1 MSLTARELWAAIH
14 GMVLGGG
21 FLIAFSAGFFGLY
34 SLRTGWL
41 SAEGLQERVRRMKW
55 WTTLMAVVSSLTVF
69 TGTYI
74 VYPWYRAT
82 PPEGTTDLTA
92 FPRST
97 LLADP
102 NLAAWHNFGME
113 WKEHV
118 AWLSPI
124 LAIAVAYIVIKYGP
138 ELAQNQQLRR
148 IAIVLFVLAF
158 VSAAVAGL
166 MGAFITKAAPIL

>member
-21 FLIAFSAGFFGLY
+21 FLIAFSSGFFGLY

-41 SAEGLQERVRRMKW
+41 SAEGLKERIRRMKW
-55 WTTLMAVVSSLTVF
+55 WTSLMAVVSTLTVI

-82 PPEGTTDLTA
+82 PPEGADLTD
-92 FPRST
+92 FPRSF
-97 LLADP
+97 LLDNP
-102 NLAAWHNFGME
+102 NLSAWHTFGME

-124 LAIAVAYIVIKYGP
+124 LAFAVAYIVIKYGP

-148 IAIVLFVLAF
+148 IALTLFVLAF
-158 VSAAVAGL
+158 VTAAIAGL

>member
-1 MSLTARELWAAIH
+1 
-14 GMVLGGG
+14 MVLGGG

-34 SLRTGWL
+34 SLRQGWL
-41 SAEGLQERVRRMKW
+41 SAEGLKERVRRMKW
-55 WTTLMAVVSSLTVF
+55 WTSLMAVVSSLTVF

-74 VYPWYRAT
+74 VYPWYRAAA
-82 PPEGTTDLTA
+82 PEGADLIQY
-92 FPRST
+92 PRNF

-102 NLAAWHNFGME
+102 NLAAWHTFGME

-124 LAIAVAYIVIKYGP
+124 LAISVAFIVIKYGP

-148 IAIVLFVLAF
+148 IAITLFVLAF
-158 VSAAVAGL
+158 VTAAIAGL
-166 MGAFITKAAPIL
+166 MGAFITKAAPII

>member
-14 GMVLGGG
+14 GMLLGGG
-21 FLIAFSAGFFGLY
+21 FLISFSSGFFGLY

-41 SAEGLQERVRRMKW
+41 SAEGLKERVRRMKW
-55 WTTLMAVVSSLTVF
+55 WTTLMAVVSTLTVF

-74 VYPWYRAT
+74 VYPWYRAAV
-82 PPEGTTDLTA
+82 PEGVTDLTQY
-92 FPRST
+92 PRNF

-102 NLAAWHNFGME
+102 NLAAWHSFGME

-138 ELAQNQQLRR
+138 DLAQNQQLRR
-148 IAIVLFVLAF
+148 IALTLFVLAF
-158 VSAAVAGL
+158 IAAAVAGL
-166 MGAFITKAAPIL
+166 LGAFITKAAPIL

>member
-1 MSLTARELWAAIH
+1 MSLTIRELWAAIH

-34 SLRTGWL
+34 SLRQGWL
-41 SAEGLQERVRRMKW
+41 SAEGLKERVRRMKW
-55 WTTLMAVVSSLTVF
+55 WTSLMAVVSSLTVF

-74 VYPWYRAT
+74 VYPWYRAAA
-82 PPEGTTDLTA
+82 PEGADLIQY
-92 FPRST
+92 PRNF
-97 LLADP
+97 LLANP
-102 NLAAWHNFGME
+102 NLAAWHTFGME

-124 LAIAVAYIVIKYGP
+124 LAIAVAYIVVKYGP

-148 IAIVLFVLAF
+148 IAITLFVLAF
-158 VSAAVAGL
+158 VTAAIAGL
-166 MGAFITKAAPIL
+166 MGAFITKAAPIV

>member
-21 FLIAFSAGFFGLY
+21 FLIAFSSGFFGLY
-34 SLRTGWL
+34 SLRQGWL
-41 SAEGLQERVRRMKW
+41 STEGLKERVRRMKW
-55 WTTLMAVVSSLTVF
+55 WTSLMAVVSSLTVF

-74 VYPWYRAT
+74 VYPWYRAAA
-82 PPEGTTDLTA
+82 PEGADLVQY
-92 FPRST
+92 PRNF
-97 LLADP
+97 LLANP
-102 NLAAWHNFGME
+102 NLAAWHTFGME

-118 AWLSPI
+118 AWLSPM

-148 IAIVLFVLAF
+148 IAIMLFVLAF
-158 VSAAVAGL
+158 VTAAIAGL
-166 MGAFITKAAPIL
+166 MGAFITKAAPII

>member
-1 MSLTARELWAAIH
+1 VSLTIRELWAAIH

-34 SLRTGWL
+34 SLRQGWL
-41 SAEGLQERVRRMKW
+41 SAEGLKERVRRMKW
-55 WTTLMAVVSSLTVF
+55 WTSLMAVVSALTVF

-74 VYPWYRAT
+74 VYPWYRAAA
-82 PPEGTTDLTA
+82 PEGADLVLY
-92 FPRST
+92 PRNF

-102 NLAAWHNFGME
+102 NLTAWHTFGME

-118 AWLSPI
+118 AWLSPM
-124 LAIAVAYIVIKYGP
+124 LAFAVAYIVIKYGP

-148 IAIVLFVLAF
+148 IAITLFVLAF
-158 VSAAVAGL
+158 VTAAIAGL
-166 MGAFITKAAPIL
+166 MGAFITKAAPII

>member
-1 MSLTARELWAAIH
+1 
-14 GMVLGGG
+14 MVLGGG

-34 SLRTGWL
+34 SLRQGWL
-41 SAEGLQERVRRMKW
+41 SAEGLKERIRRMKW
-55 WTTLMAVVSSLTVF
+55 WTSLMAVVSTLTVI
-69 TGTYI
+69 TGTWI
-74 VYPWYRAT
+74 VYPWYRA
-82 PPEGTTDLTA
+82 PVPEGTADLA
-92 FPRST
+92 QYPRNF

-102 NLAAWHNFGME
+102 NLANWHSFGME

-124 LAIAVAYIVIKYGP
+124 LAVAVAYIVIKYGP
-138 ELAQNQQLRR
+138 ELAKNEQLRR

-166 MGAFITKAAPIL
+166 MGAFITKAAPII